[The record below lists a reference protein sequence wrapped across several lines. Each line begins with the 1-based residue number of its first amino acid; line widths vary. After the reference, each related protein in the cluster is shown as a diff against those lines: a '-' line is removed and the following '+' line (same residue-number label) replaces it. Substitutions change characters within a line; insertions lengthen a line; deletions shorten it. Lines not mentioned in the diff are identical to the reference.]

1 MSEFRFIH
9 CSDLHLDTPF
19 SGLAKVRPELKEK
32 LRHATFQAFQN
43 IIDLAL
49 REQVDAVIVAGDVY
63 DAEDKSL
70 QAQLKFRNALTK
82 LAEAGIP
89 AFVAHG
95 NHDPLNSRSASLQ
108 YPENVTIF
116 PGDRV
121 ERCEVAREGKP
132 TAHVYGIGFPE
143 RQVTENLALRFDKKH
158 ASGFAVGVLHTN
170 VGGNSS
176 HENYAPCQLKQLLG
190 KGMDYWALGH
200 VHAHQIL
207 REHDPAVVYSGN
219 SQARS
224 FKEQGRKGC
233 CLVTL
238 REQAPP
244 QVRFVA
250 TDVIRYVSQDMD
262 ITHCSSLD
270 DVLRSIRSKS
280 KEISSDMDGR
290 DVLIRFKLTGR
301 SMLHAELHR
310 GGALDELQEDI
321 HDQFSARSPGVWV
334 DLGLD
339 TRGLYDIDS
348 RRQGNDFI
356 ADILSLYDE
365 AENGAL
371 LDDIK
376 DTLKPLFEEWPG
388 GRYLDDL
395 TPEELMRL
403 VQEARELT
411 LDQLM
416 EDD

>member
-1 MSEFRFIH
+1 MPEFRFIH

-19 SGLAKVRPELKEK
+19 AGLAKARPELKEK

-70 QAQLKFRNALTK
+70 QAQLKFRNALKK

-95 NHDPLNSRSASLQ
+95 NHDPLASRSASLQ
-108 YPENVTIF
+108 YPENVTVF

-121 ERCEVAREGKP
+121 ERYEVVREGKP
-132 TAHVYGIGFPE
+132 TAHIYGISFPK
-143 RQVTENLALRFDKKH
+143 RQVTENLALLFDKKH

-170 VGGNSS
+170 VDGNSS
-176 HENYAPCQLKQLLG
+176 HENYAPCRLKQLVG

-200 VHAHQIL
+200 VHAHQVL

-238 REQAPP
+238 RDQTPP

-250 TDVIRYVSQDMD
+250 TDVVRYLSQDMD
-262 ITHCSSLD
+262 ISHCSSLD
-270 DVLRSIRSKS
+270 GVLRTVQSKS
-280 KEISSDMDGR
+280 EEISSRMDGR
-290 DVLIRFKLTGR
+290 DALIRFKFTGR
-301 SMLHAELHR
+301 SMLHAELR
-310 GGALDELQEDI
+310 KGGTLDDLQEDI
-321 HDQFSARSPGVWV
+321 QGQFEARSPGVWV
-334 DLGLD
+334 DLALD
-339 TRGLYDIDS
+339 TRGLYDIES
-348 RRQGNDFI
+348 RRQGNDFV
-356 ADILSLYDE
+356 ADIISLYDE
-365 AENGAL
+365 VENGAL
-371 LDDIK
+371 QDDIK
-376 DTLKPLFEEWPG
+376 TVLKPLFEEWPG

-395 TPEELMRL
+395 TPEELLRL
-403 VQEARELT
+403 VHEAKELT